1 MGTAMVEAG
10 ALVVAAGMVRAV
22 VLRLLPV
29 LAGLGRCSVAG
40 QWHSSVTAGHG
51 SGIVVSRQGM
61 AVSWSGMVRHGIA
74 GMSGAVFHVAAAAL
88 LLTASA
94 GRNQAG
100 SCRDGG
106 PGSVLQSHH
115 LYGKVLSINRII
127 RSVYTTIRY
136 GDKCRVYP

>member
-10 ALVVAAGMVRAV
+10 ALVVAAWDGYYWGCCSCCLVQSASEGVQDPVR
-22 VLRLLPV
+22 
-29 LAGLGRCSVAG
+29 
-40 QWHSSVTAGHG
+40 
-51 SGIVVSRQGM
+51 GM
-61 AVSWSGMVRHGIA
+61 AVLWYGMVRHGIA

-106 PGSVLQSHH
+106 LVQCC
-115 LYGKVLSINRII
+115 KAITCMV
-127 RSVYTTIRY
+127 RY
-136 GDKCRVYP
+136 